1 MIAENLTS
9 YCFEELEVG
18 MTAEYHRVI
27 NESDVKSFAN
37 LSGDINPL
45 HLDTAYAEKTMF
57 KGRIVHGAYTAALI
71 SAVIG
76 TKLPGPGCIYISQQ
90 VEFKAPV
97 YIGDTVI
104 AVAKIIKLIGSRK
117 RAIINTNC
125 MVGKKIVLVGEAIIQ
140 VPTFRQLSKMKIV
153 AHHSNQ

>member
-1 MIAENLTS
+1 MIAENLTT

-18 MTAEYHRVI
+18 MTAEYRRVI
-27 NESDVKSFAN
+27 KERDVESFAN

-45 HLDTAYAEKTMF
+45 HIDETYAEKTIF

-76 TKLPGPGCIYISQQ
+76 TKLPGPGCIYISQK

-97 YIGDTVI
+97 RIGDTVTVI
-104 AVAKIIKLIGSRK
+104 AKIIKLIGSSK

-125 MVGKKIVLVGEAIIQ
+125 MVGKKIVLAGEAIIQ
-140 VPTFRQLSKMKIV
+140 VPTSMQLSEMKIV
-153 AHHSNQ
+153 THQSN